1 MPTTAGLVL
10 LPLSLLW
17 LNQPLR
23 LLQLALVAAVFE
35 AAAAVIVGGTFGLP
49 LAMVPG
55 LLFILYVVG
64 QYLLGMRY
72 PGEGLV
78 LRAAVPLLLLLGYAL
93 LSVVLLP
100 GAFEGKI
107 MVVPQKLD
115 PSGEIYVPL
124 AFNAGNV
131 TQSLYLTMNVGMAI
145 VVALFVTRA
154 AISYRSILRAYLLG
168 GYVAVG
174 IAFWQF
180 ASRVAGVPFPNDVF
194 YSNSGW
200 AIVEQALGAVPR
212 IQGPFSEPAGLA
224 FYLSGLCFCCLW
236 LCVRGHRLMRPELL
250 LALAMLAMFLSTSTT
265 GLVAL
270 GGGLPLVLLFAA
282 RKGDVKALGRSASTV
297 VGLAVASAVALAP
310 VLILK
315 PDLLDSVSAVVE
327 QTLSKTDSD
336 SYEER
341 SLADQMA
348 LATVGQTSGLGVGW
362 GSFRSSSLV
371 PGLLANA
378 GVFGLAMV
386 LWMAA
391 RLSRL
396 AARAAVASRGHP
408 GQVLVDGFSAALCGQ
423 LAAAL
428 LSAPTIGSLA
438 FFLQLGCVIGAAAR
452 ITIDSRSPARLRAAW
467 PQPAAALPPRT

>member
-1 MPTTAGLVL
+1 MPTLIGFVL
-10 LPLSLLW
+10 LLLSLLW
-17 LNQPLR
+17 LSPPLR
-23 LLQLALVAAVFE
+23 LLQLALVASVFE
-35 AAAAVIVGGTFGLP
+35 AAAALIIGGTFGLP
-49 LAMVPG
+49 PAMVPG
-55 LLFILYVVG
+55 SLFILYVVT

-78 LRAAVPLLLLLGYAL
+78 LRTALPLLLLLGYAL

-100 GAFEGKI
+100 STFEGKI
-107 MVVPQKLD
+107 MVAPQKLD
-115 PSGEIYVPL
+115 PSGDIYVPL

-131 TQSLYLTMNVGMAI
+131 TQSLYLTMNVGMAA

-154 AISYRSILRAYLLG
+154 AISYRSILSAYLLS

-180 ASRVAGVPFPNDVF
+180 ASRVAGVPFPSDVL

-200 AIVEQALGAVPR
+200 AIVEQAFGTVPR
-212 IQGPFSEPAGLA
+212 IQGSFSEPAGLA

-236 LCVRGHRLMRPELL
+236 LCVRGYRLMRPELL
-250 LALAMLAMFLSTSTT
+250 LALAILAMVLSTSTT
-265 GLVAL
+265 GLVSL

-297 VGLAVASAVALAP
+297 AGLAVAGALALAP

-315 PDLLDSVSAVVE
+315 PDLVDSVNAVMAE
-327 QTLSKTDSD
+327 TLSKTDSE
-336 SYEER
+336 SYEAR

-348 LATVGQTSGLGVGW
+348 LATVEETGGLGVGW

-386 LWMAA
+386 VWMIA

-396 AARAAVASRGHP
+396 ASRAAVASRGHP

-423 LAAAL
+423 LAAAM

-438 FFLQLGCVIGAAAR
+438 FFLQLGCVIGTAAR
-452 ITIDSRSPARLRAAW
+452 ITIDSRAHAGIRATW
-467 PQPAAALPPRT
+467 PRPAAA

>member
-17 LNQPLR
+17 SGQPLR
-23 LLQLALVAAVFE
+23 LLQLALVASVFE
-35 AAAAVIVGGTFGLP
+35 ATAALVVGGTFGLP

-55 LLFILYVVG
+55 LLFILYVVT

-78 LRAAVPLLLLLGYAL
+78 LRTALPLLLLLGYAL

-100 GAFEGKI
+100 GAFEGKV

-124 AFNAGNV
+124 AFTAGNV
-131 TQSLYLTMNVGMAI
+131 TQSLYLTMNVGMAV
-145 VVALFVTRA
+145 VVALFVTRT
-154 AISYRSILRAYLLG
+154 AISYRGILGAYLLG

-180 ASRVAGVPFPNDVF
+180 ASRVAGVPFPSDVL

-200 AIVEQALGAVPR
+200 AIVEQTMGAVPR
-212 IQGPFSEPAGLA
+212 IQGSFSEPAGLA

-250 LALAMLAMFLSTSTT
+250 LALAMLAMLLSTSTT

-282 RKGDVKALGRSASTV
+282 RKGDVAALGRSASTV
-297 VGLAVASAVALAP
+297 VSLAVAGAVALAP

-315 PDLLDSVSAVVE
+315 PDLADSVSAVLA
-327 QTLSKTDSD
+327 QTLDKTDSE

-341 SLADQMA
+341 SLIDQTA
-348 LATVGQTSGLGVGW
+348 LATVGETSGLGVGW
-362 GSFRSSSLV
+362 GSFRAMSLV

-396 AARAAVASRGHP
+396 ASRAAAASRGHP
-408 GQVLVDGFSAALCGQ
+408 GQVLVDGFSAAICGQ

-428 LSAPTIGSLA
+428 LSAPIIGSLA
-438 FFLQLGCVIGAAAR
+438 FFLQLGCVIGTAAR
-452 ITIDSRSPARLRAAW
+452 ITIDSRAHAGFRAAW
-467 PQPAAALPPRT
+467 PRPAAALPPGP